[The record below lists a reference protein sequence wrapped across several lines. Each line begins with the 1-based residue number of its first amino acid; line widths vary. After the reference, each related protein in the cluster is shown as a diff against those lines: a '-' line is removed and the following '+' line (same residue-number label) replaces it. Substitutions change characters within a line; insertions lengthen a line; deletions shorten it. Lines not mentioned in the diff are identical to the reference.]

1 MRSQTW
7 RRVLLAVLILAVPV
21 LAHSASL
28 DTTLSL
34 TIQSN
39 MIGTATSFSTPTANA
54 ARAYTLALTSGTGAD
69 QADKVFYA
77 QRTITASANDD
88 LDLAGVLTDPLGAT
102 LTFVKVK
109 AILIVAAAGNTN
121 NVVVG
126 NAAGTQFVGPFGAA
140 AHTIAIAPGDM
151 FLITKRGSAGWSV
164 GAGSTD
170 LLRIANSAGG
180 TSVVYDIFIVG
191 TSA

>member
-1 MRSQTW
+1 MNNAKGENAMRGHTW
-7 RRVLLAVLILAVPV
+7 RRVMLAVLIVAVPF
-21 LAHSASL
+21 LAQAASL
-28 DTTLSL
+28 DTTVSL

-39 MIGTATSFSTPTANA
+39 MVGTATSFSTPTANA

-88 LDLAGVLTDPLGAT
+88 LDLAGVLTDPLGGT

-121 NVVVG
+121 NVVV
-126 NAAGTQFVGPFGAA
+126 
-140 AHTIAIAPGDM
+140 
-151 FLITKRGSAGWSV
+151 
-164 GAGSTD
+164 
-170 LLRIANSAGG
+170 
-180 TSVVYDIFIVG
+180 
-191 TSA
+191 